1 MKMLSDF
8 INRIANWKSLLIFL
22 ALYVSFPAYFLKNAE
37 AKINELSGKTVGIID
52 LTMGFNT
59 KQTLQMVADYG
70 DAARAY
76 YAQTEMTTD
85 VAYPLVYAF
94 FFAIVLTL
102 VYRKTA
108 YARINLL
115 PFLAMLFDY
124 AENVNIITLLRS
136 FPEQSATVATLC
148 EVFKWLKW
156 LVFGAIIL
164 LIVAGLVARLLN
176 MSHSA
181 TAKLSRRPTY
191 SPPERQAWLFY

>member
-59 KQTLQMVADYG
+59 KQTLQMVAD
-70 DAARAY
+70 